1 MLGTEFDFV
10 CLNLVWA
17 QALGFE
23 ALDDA
28 GVSLGIWE
36 FRVGHCSRLGRG
48 P

>member
-17 QALGFE
+17 QVLGFE

-28 GVSLGIWE
+28 GSALAFGSFGLGLA
-36 FRVGHCSRLGRG
+36 VV
-48 P
+48 